1 MLWNTDFPVFTIFQC
16 EYELRLAHLM
26 WWWIIWNIIIQFKK
40 TIFYC
45 SPAGTETLIC
55 LCCDLAKDEPIWM
68 KNVRRKNIF
77 ICIWKKNKFYKPCFK
92 IYCTYVPLYTI
103 GKFKLSLLW
112 ILCLIMCAPC
122 FKLTIAQLCNWLK
135 MTGYWVNMSKKF
147 YE

>member
-77 ICIWKKNKFYKPCFK
+77 ICIWKKDKFYKHSTVSLVLKSIVLMFHYTQLENSSSFALNSVSNHVCYLFQ
-92 IYCTYVPLYTI
+92 INYCTAV
-103 GKFKLSLLW
+103 
-112 ILCLIMCAPC
+112 
-122 FKLTIAQLCNWLK
+122 
-135 MTGYWVNMSKKF
+135 
-147 YE
+147 